1 MQSPYGHPIG
11 SSDSGHPICL
21 EGPCPRYKLKV
32 VGKPSKKL
40 GFPINGVVAQPHNCG
55 AISQIPL
62 SKCSFWLK
70 KNWMYPHYRSPGSW
84 LGSIDSSFSAK
95 CAQSPNY
102 QGCQGDLTS
111 WSRKQPVCFLF
122 SETHPECQQNSSSS
136 LCIIARPWKH
146 EAEYPGRN
154 LIQRRGS
161 KRSVRGRLLAFAGF
175 SICTADSSFHHL
187 GSAILSW

>member
-1 MQSPYGHPIG
+1 MQFLSGPMQSTYGHPIG

-84 LGSIDSSFSAK
+84 QQLQRKVCTIPKLSGLPGRPHELEPKTTSLLLVQWNPPWMSAK
-95 CAQSPNY
+95 FLLLIVYHNSALETWGRVSGAQP
-102 QGCQGDLTS
+102 DTA
-111 WSRKQPVCFLF
+111 
-122 SETHPECQQNSSSS
+122 T
-136 LCIIARPWKH
+136 
-146 EAEYPGRN
+146 
-154 LIQRRGS
+154 
-161 KRSVRGRLLAFAGF
+161 RLKTVG
-175 SICTADSSFHHL
+175 
-187 GSAILSW
+187 